1 MPETSVGFSRAGDV
15 FHYRW
20 AARRCLRL
28 VYPNATV
35 STIQVE
41 GTLEQ
46 IKAGED
52 VIDLTE
58 YESTKEGGRKVS
70 YYQLKHTSVQH
81 GTPFQLS
88 DLAETLAGF
97 AKKYVQIKADYS
109 GKVLPEISFA
119 LITNRPVNPSLR
131 TNLVAIAQKQP
142 VEDRFR
148 VTIEKY
154 TQITEDELAAFC
166 NLVTLQDSEGNY
178 QAQAALLRSEL
189 GALLA
194 GTVDNTVVESLV
206 ALVQTKLLP
215 HEDGTI
221 TRESVLQRMGVTSSR
236 ELYPAPAAWEKVE
249 TILPRDQYAKL
260 LTDIGQSSQPV
271 IVHAAGGVGKSVFCQ
286 YLQTAMPEGSV
297 AIAYDCFGAGGY
309 RNLSETR
316 HRHKDALV
324 QMANELAAKGWCE
337 PLLPVN
343 RPSEEDLM
351 RRFLLLL
358 RQAVDAIRKI
368 NGSGQLYLVVDA
380 ADNAE
385 MAAQE
390 RNQDCFAHELLAETI
405 PTGCKLV
412 MLCRTE
418 RMALLKPKSY
428 IRPFVIEPFTEE
440 ETGKNLRQIF
450 ADVRAD
456 DVTEFFRLTAGNPRV
471 QATAISNRYTSIGA
485 LLSSLGPDPLSVD
498 QQISN
503 QIKASVSRVKDALPE
518 IHQQQIDAI
527 CLGLAILPP
536 HIPLAVLSL
545 VAGVDATTI
554 ISFVADIGPALWLSD
569 NSLQIRD
576 EPTETWFRETYLGSR
591 QVFETYISLL
601 EPHSERLTYVA
612 EVLPQLYLQAGQYD
626 KLIRM
631 ALSDDGL
638 PAENPIDSRNI
649 RVYRLQFAFRAALR
663 SFHLKDAAK
672 LALRAGEESAGNE
685 RQLGLFKRNTDLVA
699 RLQSPGKVQEI
710 AFRRILSGGW
720 DGSENVYAA
729 SLLSGLEAYRGEARG
744 YLRAAENWL
753 ILYYQ
758 QLSKDQSH
766 VRSDAV
772 SDNDLLEFGFACLNL
787 LGVDVCV
794 DFLRQFRAKTR
805 MFHVVQRFIR
815 KLLDAGKLDVVQQ
828 FLQQSRH
835 DVFFVVAATS
845 ELVRLGEYPTKQVVA
860 DCLVLLCSARSRIPV
875 PKQTFKDK
883 IVPGIIAFTE
893 ACLHYHLDARKID
906 RVLRH
911 YVPKVA
917 SHMVGNA
924 RYSDDRST
932 FLRGLAIRNFLAGRP
947 ALDIAV
953 LAPQLKEGEDHF
965 DNEQKLL
972 RESIEGMFPWY
983 SLRARLLVERDLPVM
998 DLMAHANATSKKV
1011 RDNRYIQDDILP
1023 VEIAGICAEILV
1035 LFDWVTP
1042 QELDGLVT
1050 SYLEN
1055 NNSLDMD
1062 DHITLVW
1069 AAYRRPHL
1077 RPIRDKLE
1085 GWAYRQI
1092 KIVEAD
1098 SPEDRADR
1106 YIRLARAVLLENP
1119 ADAGIYFNDAIEAV
1133 SKFGEEMV
1141 RRWEAIV
1148 ALANQAGPSSHKTQE
1163 MAYRF
1168 IRCAEFVG
1176 NRVAREKHWDR
1187 CHAVVTCAGMFP
1199 GVALSAV
1206 SRWREAAIEEDSYL
1220 LANVLIYLLEEG
1232 QIGAETAWAL
1242 SRLFETGDRLGF
1254 LSDCLKHTNSSMV
1267 KQSIFDDAIE
1277 RIRQEGSLTRNRKRL
1292 AQLST
1297 EHALFNPWIPSS
1309 GFSPA
1314 THSPEAAATP
1324 AEETTAF
1331 WDAVFDG
1338 VHLDGA
1344 SGLQEAFERYKEKA
1358 EAGTLP
1364 VAIRKF
1370 LREALLRLHLS
1381 QLPGFTRTLLHMQE
1395 VNRYDV
1401 EEILTQVPT
1410 EWKNRPSFPA
1420 TWSAVIR
1427 KVGERFAEEWCRVY
1441 SYDAPLKKLLSGTS
1455 SERDFTAGIVDG
1467 LSSRE
1472 EFSDEEVYFGFVRM
1486 TASSLSADEAA
1497 DALTYALSRFELHIP
1512 PSYGDGPWSD
1522 WLTVEETPTTILA
1535 GYLWCALG
1543 APDAAVRWQ
1552 AAHSVRKLAEYH
1564 VLPVL
1569 HKLIELMSSRQAG
1582 AFCRKNFVFYHWHA
1596 RVYLLIAI
1604 DRIAIDHS
1612 DTIVSFGP
1620 VFSHYAIAGDHL
1632 LVQNFASQIVT
1643 RLESA
1648 YPGTFDKKDLE
1659 GSQQA
1664 VRSPFEITVKK
1675 PDYKGGSGR
1684 GPKEPKAKPAF
1695 EFDWDMEG
1703 YWLQSLARVF
1713 GISLAK
1719 LENLISAIIY
1729 QEWTM
1734 AGGSGSLSDGR
1745 TEVWNGMRRYSD
1757 TSYDHGSYPK
1767 VDRLIFYCFYHAM
1780 MVVASR
1786 LVKELPVIQIRR
1798 SDPEGSWEGWM
1809 NRHRLTRSDGRW
1821 LADNRSAVPH
1831 ERPDWVFQPLDAT
1844 WQDAID
1850 EAAFAPCL
1858 YDLDPPEDW
1867 ITVAGSWQERKD
1879 DWSESYTVSSA
1890 FVSQATSNEFTRAL
1904 VNDAKSHRFTLPESG
1919 ETEME
1924 IGSTSY
1930 PLQPWIHRQY
1940 VHKGFDE
1947 FDPYA
1952 DAGNYPPYTPE
1963 EDFLTQ
1969 FGLVSND
1976 CGNAWA
1982 TKESKDPSLYHLSWM
1997 SLPENRDKDADQSG
2011 TKLRSSRAFIRT
2023 ACEELDCDLILVVE
2037 IERSRPHRRG
2047 DYDYVPPR
2055 HKVFRFSASGRLSVI
2070 EPDSLPDRIL

>member
-1 MPETSVGFSRAGDV
+1 
-15 FHYRW
+15 
-20 AARRCLRL
+20 
-28 VYPNATV
+28 
-35 STIQVE
+35 VE

-70 YYQLKHTSVQH
+70 YYQLKHTSVRRD
-81 GTPFQLS
+81 TPLQLS
-88 DLAETLAGF
+88 DLEDTFAGF
-97 AKKYVQIKADYS
+97 AEKYVQIKADYV
-109 GKVLPEISFA
+109 GKVLPELSFA

-131 TNLVAIAQKQP
+131 TNLVAIAQEQP

-148 VTIEKY
+148 ITIEKY
-154 TQITEDELAAFC
+154 TQLTQDELEAFC

-178 QAQAALLRSEL
+178 QVQAALLRSEL
-189 GALLA
+189 SALMA
-194 GTVDNTVVESLV
+194 GTVDNTFVESLV

-215 HEDGTI
+215 DEDGTI

-260 LTDIGQSSQPV
+260 MADIGQSGNPV
-271 IVHAAGGVGKSVFCQ
+271 IVHASGGVGKSVFCQ
-286 YLQTAMPEGSV
+286 YLQTALPEGSV

-309 RNLSETR
+309 RNRSETR

-324 QMANELAAKGWCE
+324 QIANELAAKGWCV

-343 RPSEEDLM
+343 WPSEEDLM
-351 RRFLLLL
+351 RKFLLLL
-358 RQAVDAIRKI
+358 QQAVDAIGKI
-368 NGSGQLYLVVDA
+368 NSSGQLYLVVDA

-390 RNQDCFAHELLAETI
+390 RNQNCFAHELLAETI
-405 PTGCKLV
+405 PAGCKLV

-428 IRPFVIEPFTEE
+428 IRSLVIEPFNKE

-450 ADVRAD
+450 ADVRVD
-456 DVTEFFRLTAGNPRV
+456 DITEFFRLTAGNPRV
-471 QATAISNRYTSIGA
+471 QATALSNRYTSIGA

-503 QIKASVSRVKDALPE
+503 QIKASVSRVKDTLPE

-527 CLGLAILPP
+527 CLGLTILPP

-569 NSLQIRD
+569 NSLQFRD
-576 EPTETWFRETYLGSR
+576 EPAETWFRETYLGSR

-638 PAENPIDSRNI
+638 PTENPIDSRNI
-649 RVYRLQFAFRAALR
+649 RVYRLEFAFRAALR
-663 SFHLKDAAK
+663 SSHPKDAAK

-699 RLQSPGKVQEI
+699 QLQSPDKVEEI

-753 ILYYQ
+753 NLYYQ
-758 QLSKDQSH
+758 QLGKDESP

-787 LGVDVCV
+787 FGVDVCV
-794 DFLRQFRAKTR
+794 DFLRQFRDKTR
-805 MFHVVQRFIR
+805 MFYVVQRFTR
-815 KLLDAGKLDVVQQ
+815 KLLDARKLELVQQ

-835 DVFFVVAATS
+835 DVYFVVAATS
-845 ELVRLGEYPTKQVVA
+845 ELVRLGQYPTEQAVA

-875 PKQTFKDK
+875 PKQLFKDK
-883 IVPGIIAFTE
+883 IVPGIIAFAE
-893 ACLHYHLDARKID
+893 ACLYYHLDARKID
-906 RVLRH
+906 RVIRH
-911 YVPKVA
+911 YVPEVA

-932 FLRGLAIRNFLAGRP
+932 FLRGLAIRNLLAGRP
-947 ALDIAV
+947 ELDIAA
-953 LAPQLKEGEDHF
+953 LAPQLKEGEDLF

-983 SLRARLLVERDLPVM
+983 SLRARLLVERNLPVM
-998 DLMAHANATSKKV
+998 DLTGHVNATSKRV
-1011 RDNRYIQDDILP
+1011 RENRYIQDDILP

-1035 LFDWVTP
+1035 LFDWATP
-1042 QELDGLVT
+1042 QESDRLVT

-1055 NNSLDMD
+1055 NNSFDLDD
-1062 DHITLVW
+1062 QITLVW

-1077 RPIRDKLE
+1077 RSIRDKLE
-1085 GWAYRQI
+1085 GSAYRRI
-1092 KIVEAD
+1092 KTQEVD
-1098 SPEDRADR
+1098 SPEDRANR

-1119 ADAGIYFNDAIEAV
+1119 ADAAIYFNDAIEAV

-1148 ALANQAGPSSHKTQE
+1148 ALANQAGTSSHKTPE
-1163 MAYRF
+1163 LAYRF

-1187 CHAVVTCAGMFP
+1187 CDAVVTCAGMFP
-1199 GVALSAV
+1199 GVALSAI

-1232 QIGAETAWAL
+1232 RIGAETAWAF

-1254 LSDCLKHTNSSMV
+1254 LSDCLKHTNGSMV

-1277 RIRQEGSLTRNRKRL
+1277 RIRQEGSLARNRKRL

-1297 EHALFNPWIPSS
+1297 EHALSNPWIPSS
-1309 GFSPA
+1309 RFSPA
-1314 THSPEAAATP
+1314 TPSPEAAAPP

-1331 WDAVFDG
+1331 WDPVFDG

-1344 SGLQEAFERYKEKA
+1344 TGLGEAYKRYKEKA
-1358 EAGTLP
+1358 AAVALP
-1364 VAIRKF
+1364 VVIRTF
-1370 LREALLRLHLS
+1370 LREALLRLHLT
-1381 QLPGFTRTLLHMQE
+1381 QLPGFTRTLLQMQE

-1401 EEILTQVPT
+1401 EESLTQVPT

-1420 TWSAVIR
+1420 IWSAVIR
-1427 KVGERFAEEWCRVY
+1427 KIGERFAEEWCRVY
-1441 SYDAPLKKLLSGTS
+1441 SYDAPLKKLLSDTS
-1455 SERDFTAGIVDG
+1455 SERDLTAGIIDG
-1467 LSSRE
+1467 LSDRE

-1486 TASSLSADEAA
+1486 ASSLLSADEAA
-1497 DALTYALSRFELHIP
+1497 DALTYALSRFELHVP

-1522 WLTVEETPTTILA
+1522 WLTVEEIPTTILA

-1552 AAHSVRKLAEYH
+1552 AAHCVRKLAEFH

-1569 HKLIELMSSRQAG
+1569 HKLIELMSSQQAG
-1582 AFCRKNFVFYHWHA
+1582 AYCRKNFVFYHWHA
-1596 RVYLLIAI
+1596 RLYLLIAI
-1604 DRIAIDHS
+1604 DRIAIDHP
-1612 DTIVSFGP
+1612 DTIVSFAP
-1620 VFSHYAIAGDHL
+1620 AFSHYATAGGHL
-1632 LVQNFASQIVT
+1632 LVQKFASQIVT
-1643 RLESA
+1643 RLESS

-1659 GSQQA
+1659 GSEQSI
-1664 VRSPFEITVKK
+1664 RSPFPIKVKK
-1675 PDYKGGSGR
+1675 PHYKGDSSR
-1684 GPKEPKAKPAF
+1684 GPKEPKVKPAF

-1703 YWLQSLARVF
+1703 YWLSSLAEVF
-1713 GISLAK
+1713 GIALAN
-1719 LENLISAIIY
+1719 LENRISAIIY

-1734 AGGSGSLSDGR
+1734 AGAGGSLSDGR
-1745 TEVWNGMRRYSD
+1745 MEVWNQMRRYRD

-1767 VDRLIFYCFYHAM
+1767 VERLFFYCFYHAM
-1780 MVVASR
+1780 MVAASR
-1786 LVKELPVIQIRR
+1786 LVKQLPVIQIRG
-1798 SDPEGSWEGWM
+1798 SDSADPWEGWM

-1821 LADNRSAVPH
+1821 LADNRGAVPH
-1831 ERPDWVFQPLDAT
+1831 ERAGWVFQPLEAS
-1844 WQDAID
+1844 WRDAID

-1858 YDLDPPEDW
+1858 RELDPPEDW

-1890 FVSQATSNEFTRAL
+1890 FVSRATSNEFTRAL
-1904 VNDAKSHRFTLPESG
+1904 ANDGESRHHTLPESD
-1919 ETEME
+1919 ETEMD
-1924 IGSTSY
+1924 IGSDSY
-1930 PLQPWIHRQY
+1930 PLHAWTHREY

-1952 DAGNYPPYTPE
+1952 DACNYPPFTPGK
-1963 EDFLTQ
+1963 DFLTQ

-1976 CGNAWA
+1976 DGNAWA
-1982 TKESKDPSLYHLSWM
+1982 TRKSADPSLHHLSWM

-2011 TKLRSSRAFIRT
+2011 TKLRGSRAFLRT
-2023 ACEELDCDLILVVE
+2023 ACEELGCDLVLVVE

-2047 DYDYVPPR
+2047 QYDYVPPR
-2055 HKVFRFSASGRLSVI
+2055 HRVFRFSASGQLSVI
-2070 EPDSLPDRIL
+2070 EPDSHPNRSL